1 MSNLEPI
8 AEDESEGIYRSNQSS
23 TQSKSRKILDI
34 LARAQKF
41 ASAVRHLHQTF
52 LLEIQD
58 FPEEIRRKNHHI
70 YIKWIA
76 TLDTLTDYAVWVD
89 EMRDVL
95 NYRLQNA
102 PGQDGMCQF

>member
-34 LARAQKF
+34 LARAEKF
-41 ASAVRHLHQTF
+41 ASAVHHFHQGF

-70 YIKWIA
+70 YVKWIV
-76 TLDTLTDYAVWVD
+76 TLDALADYAIWTD
-89 EMRDVL
+89 KARDVL

-102 PGQDGMCQF
+102 PGQDGMFQF

>member
-1 MSNLEPI
+1 MSSLEPI

-23 TQSKSRKILDI
+23 TQSKSSDI

-41 ASAVRHLHQTF
+41 ASTVRHFHQGF
-52 LLEIQD
+52 LLQIQD
-58 FPEEIRRKNHHI
+58 FPEDIRQKNRRI
-70 YIKWIA
+70 YVNWIA
-76 TLDTLTDYAVWVD
+76 TLDALEDYVTWAD
-89 EMRDVL
+89 ETRDVL

>member
-41 ASAVRHLHQTF
+41 ASTVCHFHQAF
-52 LLEIQD
+52 LLQIQD
-58 FPEEIRRKNHHI
+58 FLEDIRQKNHRI
-70 YIKWIA
+70 YVNWIA
-76 TLDTLTDYAVWVD
+76 TLDALEDYVTWAD
-89 EMRDVL
+89 ETRDVL